1 MPPVPPKPDPST
13 AGLARAAPPPLPPG
27 APAPPPRIDPAAVQ
41 RCIDIVARTAAKL
54 QEVNARLVPL
64 LASLQRLEAESGGWR
79 ARFSGQA
86 LEQRVFAA
94 QARAEIDAL
103 AREGQQLHAYLREQ
117 TAVLTQPLDL
127 APSLGMTQQAALSRA
142 DVAGAAFGDLRA
154 LLMARQQRQRLR
166 TSGRGPAQADPPPAL
181 AEQAPLR
188 WLNSRSLVVGLLATT
203 LLFGA
208 VGAVLKLLALLY
220 AVQAQ
225 RGGVPP
231 LHLPWVITRTPQQ
244 AVLQA
249 LFVLAAGLALLAYQ
263 APVLPARRRFAV
275 GLALVLGLASVLDL
289 GPTQRWLQVLPST
302 VERLVIEGRY
312 DAAER
317 RVQGAGLDP
326 AMTHYLRAQ
335 IALRANAMD
344 ALQHHGPP
352 LLALVDAPAGSRG
365 AAEAALFEPEV
376 IDAIDLALH
385 RRPTAAA
392 TLHFEQMGPGQA
404 PARRWTDPVLAML
417 AAAAAA
423 LSGWWLLMA
432 WHRMAMRA
440 RTVRRVLAQLPMA
453 AGPAERVT

>member
-1 MPPVPPKPDPST
+1 MPPVPPNPDPSA

-41 RCIDIVARTAAKL
+41 RCIDIVARTAARL

-64 LASLQRLEAESGGWR
+64 LASLQRLEAESGSWQ

-127 APSLGMTQQAALSRA
+127 EPTLGLTQQAALGRA

-166 TSGRGPAQADPPPAL
+166 TSGRGPAEADPPPAL

-188 WLNSRSLVVGLLATT
+188 WLNSRSLAVGLLATT

-208 VGAVLKLLALLY
+208 VAAGLKLVALLY

-231 LHLPWVITRTPQQ
+231 LHLPWAVTGTPQQ
-244 AVLQA
+244 AVLQT

-263 APVLPARRRFAV
+263 APVLTARRRFAV
-275 GLALVLGLASVLDL
+275 GLMVVLGLATVVDL
-289 GPTQRWLQVLPST
+289 GPTQRWLQVLPSA

-312 DAAER
+312 DAAQR
-317 RVQGAGLDP
+317 RVQRAGLSP
-326 AMTHYLRAQ
+326 AQADYLRAQ
-335 IALRANAMD
+335 IALRANAVD
-344 ALQHHGPP
+344 ALQRHGPP
-352 LLALVDAPAGSRG
+352 VLALVDAPAGSRA
-365 AAEAALFEPEV
+365 AAEASLFEPEV
-376 IDAIDLALH
+376 VDAIDLALH
-385 RRPTAAA
+385 HRPTTGA
-392 TLHFEQMGPGQA
+392 TLRFEQDGPGHA
-404 PARRWTDPVLAML
+404 PARRWTDPVLVML
-417 AAAAAA
+417 GGVAAA
-423 LSGWWLLMA
+423 LTGWWLLMA
-432 WHRMAMRA
+432 WHRMAQRV